1 MRVDL
6 PDPETPVIQENKPI
20 GISAVRSDKLFPRA
34 LLIVI
39 SLLGL

>member
-34 LLIVI
+34 LLMVI
-39 SLLGL
+39 TLPGL